1 MRKGEHLEIQM
12 RNIMRYHY
20 TPIRMDKYKNKNAD
34 ENAEELDGWHND
46 GRNVKVWCLSGK

>member
-20 TPIRMDKYKNKNAD
+20 TPIRMDKYKN
-34 ENAEELDGWHND
+34 ND
-46 GRNVKVWCLSGK
+46 PTKCWWECRGTGCLT

>member
-34 ENAEELDGWHND
+34 ENAEELDG
-46 GRNVKVWCLSGK
+46 